1 MWAVNELG
9 FYREQ
14 RMQSRSHSGSS
25 ITGREHIQSRTE
37 FRDDVSMVAAAV
49 EVTLREK
56 NKDLA
61 VWCMFE
67 LIADCARRGDFVKA
81 ELLREKLVQ
90 FDPMALTEII
100 ASAELIEEAKTRARP
115 GEHQRIWAGLH
126 ARLTPEESNALY
138 YSMKER
144 RTFGIEPLFRQGER
158 NTNLYFL
165 NEGRLI
171 MLWNHRGRETAV
183 KTFHP
188 GSIIGEDTFFGDS
201 ICTSCVRTFSHARC
215 NYLEQS
221 VLVAWR
227 ERFPALEWK
236 LKEYCREFRKDFVSS
251 EGSQMDRRCGPRYRV
266 GGQGMIR
273 LLYDSGQPID
283 PAFKGELLNL
293 SAKGLCFSVRI
304 PRRDTARLL
313 LGRRMDLRFIVKT
326 GKSPLCID
334 RSGSVVAVQPMM
346 LNDYTV
352 HVEFDHSLGKE
363 TISELEASGTAEENR
378 PGESENPRCVT
389 IV

>member
-1 MWAVNELG
+1 M
-9 FYREQ
+9 
-14 RMQSRSHSGSS
+14 SHAEM
-25 ITGREHIQSRTE
+25 EHDQSRTE
-37 FRDDVSMVAAAV
+37 SRDDVSVLATAV

-61 VWCMFE
+61 VWSIFE
-67 LIADCARRGDFVKA
+67 LIADYARRGDFVKA

-115 GEHQRIWAGLH
+115 REHLRIWADLH
-126 ARLTPEESNALY
+126 ARLTPEESNTLY

-171 MLWNHRGRETAV
+171 MFWNHRGRETAV

-201 ICTSCVRTFSHARC
+201 ICTSSVRTFSHASC
-215 NYLEQS
+215 NYLEQG

-227 ERFPALEWK
+227 EQFPALEWK
-236 LKEYCREFRKDFVSS
+236 LKEYCKEFRKGPVPS
-251 EGSQMDRRCGPRYRV
+251 EESKLDRRCEPRYRV
-266 GGQGMIR
+266 SGQGMIH

-293 SAKGLCFSVRI
+293 SAAGLCFSVRI
-304 PRRDTARLL
+304 PRRDTVRLL
-313 LGRRMDLRFIVKT
+313 LGRRINLKFIVNT
-326 GKSPLCID
+326 GKSPLSID
-334 RSGSVVAVQPMM
+334 RRGSVVAVQPMM

-352 HVEFDHSLGKE
+352 HVELDHPLSTE
-363 TISELEASGTAEENR
+363 TISELEASGNAEEN
-378 PGESENPRCVT
+378 PPAESETSGRVT
-389 IV
+389 LV